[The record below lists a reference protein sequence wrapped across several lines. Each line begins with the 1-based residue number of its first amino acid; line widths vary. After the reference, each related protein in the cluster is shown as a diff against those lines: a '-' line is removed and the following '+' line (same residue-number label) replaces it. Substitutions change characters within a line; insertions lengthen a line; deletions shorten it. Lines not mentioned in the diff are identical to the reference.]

1 MGESRTASMSTG
13 FKFMACF
20 LNDCGLVQP
29 ILNRCRRHS
38 GFGKLLES
46 QCCRFRLSIQ
56 RVVRRIRSSSC
67 DIVDSNGWAELIQS
81 CDPEH
86 IDWRPARAGPRTR
99 HTRCERV
106 DLGVCFRWPRC
117 LERNIAGQGVGDVS
131 EHRRRPKLLRTHCGR
146 AWRSA
151 CEALFGHRARRRR
164 LPVGCA
170 RQRRR
175 PHNPRGVHAAPT
187 K

>member
-1 MGESRTASMSTG
+1 MLRGSVPEIGTSSPMGESRTASMSTG

-20 LNDCGLVQP
+20 LNDCGSVQP
-29 ILNRCRRHS
+29 TLNRCRGHS

-46 QCCRFRLSIQ
+46 QSCRFKLATH

-67 DIVDSNGWAELIQS
+67 DIVDSNRWAEPIQS

-106 DLGVCFRWPRC
+106 DLGVCFRWPRWV
-117 LERNIAGQGVGDVS
+117 RMKIAGQTVGCVGW
-131 EHRRRPKLLRTHCGR
+131 RRASSKLLRTHCGPKR
-146 AWRSA
+146 EPDRPS
-151 CEALFGHRARRRR
+151 LR
-164 LPVGCA
+164 L
-170 RQRRR
+170 
-175 PHNPRGVHAAPT
+175 NS
-187 K
+187 